1 MLKHG
6 LKIVSTSQLQIY
18 IMCMTF
24 WTWTIMGLL
33 MHCKVKLQ
41 VWHQTVPA
49 LKEKLMARQLIGPAM
64 EMQFVLDNPRVIG
77 LEKC

>member
-1 MLKHG
+1 
-6 LKIVSTSQLQIY
+6 
-18 IMCMTF
+18 
-24 WTWTIMGLL
+24 MGLL